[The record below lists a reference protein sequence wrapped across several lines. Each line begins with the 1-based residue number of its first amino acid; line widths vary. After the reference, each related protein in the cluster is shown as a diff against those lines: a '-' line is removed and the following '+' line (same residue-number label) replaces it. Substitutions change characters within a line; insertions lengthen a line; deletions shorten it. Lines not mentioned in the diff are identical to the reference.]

1 MGTLSITINSVAVP
15 IHEPSGVIID
25 DTAQQTT
32 QCSFAVYDATGL
44 TLQQKQQVSISESDL
59 GVLYTGYI
67 DTYETTIYQPTTN
80 KLWIIRCA
88 DGHWLVD
95 KRVYTGPE
103 MSGRMAG
110 DIVGALHQSYL
121 VSEGIQAIYTI
132 DHDYNATT
140 FGTGTLAGVSALAN
154 GLELSK
160 AGSTYTKTEKT
171 TADWNT
177 GTRSKCGGNANALM
191 PDAYQGVKMTG
202 QAMSQAIS
210 TNLFTYYKI
219 WNGSVGVASGDYLE
233 YYIWISSTSPK
244 IVGGVDCICSDGT
257 TVRDNPNVDEYQ
269 IASHPNSDLTG
280 YANDQWY
287 YRKINLGT
295 QIQGKTFTSC
305 VLVLEGDDPG
315 IYTFYVHDICL
326 KNSGGSVKAWFNQSG
341 YGLNTTQQLST
352 SGYQNVKVTSI
363 WLYADGATR
372 TSPAYS
378 LTGVGMAGNSLI
390 SWQGWEPLQ
399 TTSGYGS
406 YPHQLVVETSADGGA
421 SWQECT
427 NHGVIPSVI
436 PGMNCSGRSIK
447 IRQTINIGGPD
458 PTLASYF
465 YNCTITVQPT
475 YNVSKTDVYH
485 GDVAG
490 SMSDGT
496 LSAVLNNSN
505 GIELDGY
512 YYDWQDRGLSG
523 TTLYYSGGIAA
534 AQSNYYRTLQLRGE
548 SGQDTHV
555 RLDNIGSHTNFTV
568 EADIQL
574 TQASGSGAGILYRT
588 TYWYNN
594 NNTFGYCAY
603 ISDTQVVLGHGS
615 NSGTITWTGVAL
627 VNKAFTVGSWYRLK
641 VVVNGTSH
649 QVYVDDVLY
658 INATDSWFT
667 GAGQLG
673 LRFWN
678 TSGSRSSNYFGAF
691 GLQDNSTG
699 YRTAPTVSISACGT
713 VLNSFID
720 WEADV
725 PDNSTIDVQVSTNGG
740 GAWTSCTRGGQI
752 PGATPGT
759 NVAGKS
765 LLVRATLV
773 ANNSNVT
780 PTLKGIGWE
789 VIGGFSVSGSK
800 TSVAT
805 SVGAIGHAGSTSMSW
820 VADTPT
826 GTTLTVQTSTNGSS
840 WNTVAANG
848 DPVAGISSMP
858 NPTDDDYEADHSAN
872 YTSTYISGG
881 AVAAYTWNTA
891 NSRLNIVG
899 GTNALYVWNST
910 TTKDQV
916 LDIITSQINQGG
928 IIARYTDANNFYR
941 LVIYDDASTVVG
953 SRNTLAV
960 IRRVAGVETQVGS
973 TVTGLNFHRGKF
985 YKFTFSLIG
994 QVLTVLMDGVQ
1005 VFTNTDSSGISASGK
1020 AGLYNNAGTAYYQS
1034 MRMQP
1039 QGQDLTGLN
1048 VYYKM
1053 ILTTTDPLATPHVYD
1068 ATLSVRSANILS
1080 GALMPSTNMAYK
1092 KLKAILDD
1100 VAKKSNYWWDI
1111 KNNNLLFL
1119 SKTAQLAPW
1128 PLSSIPNASNANDI
1142 LASSVPKLTG
1152 TSPMYRNRQYITN
1165 CYDVVDIVEQK
1176 RGDGI
1181 TQSWALTGEVLAMG
1195 SVTVSTQQRDVG
1207 QQDVDTGMEFYWTFG
1222 GTTFNQDK
1230 TFTPLADG
1238 EVATITYIGMIPY
1251 IAMAESTAQQT
1262 TLAALDGSTGI
1273 VEESEDGNGIDKA
1286 TGDLLASAR
1295 ITQYAIL
1302 SRNWTFSTRRPGLT
1316 TGQMLSV
1323 FVAEYGLNDADFFIN
1338 SIKTTIHIKSD
1349 STTLIYY
1356 DVTCT
1361 EGPPLGSWS
1370 RMFVLN

>member
-15 IHEPSGVIID
+15 IHEPTGVVID
-25 DTAQQTT
+25 DIAQQTT

-44 TLQQKQQVSISESDL
+44 TLQQKQEVSISESDL

-67 DTYETTIYQPTTN
+67 DSYETTLYQPTTN
-80 KLWIIRCA
+80 KLWVVRCA

-103 MSGRMAG
+103 MNGRMAG

-121 VSEGIQAIYTI
+121 VSEGINAIYTI
-132 DHDYNATT
+132 DHDYDATT
-140 FGTGTLAGVSALAN
+140 FGTGSLSGVSALAN
-154 GLELSK
+154 GLELAK
-160 AGSTYTKTEKT
+160 AGTTYTFTENT
-171 TADWNT
+171 TAEWNT
-177 GTRSKCGGNANALM
+177 GTTTNCGGFSNTLM
-191 PDAYQGVKMTG
+191 PDSNQGVKMTG
-202 QAMSQAIS
+202 QAMAQGTS

-219 WNGSVGVASGDYLE
+219 WNGSQSVASGDYIE
-233 YYIWISSTSPK
+233 YYLWISSTSPK
-244 IVGGVDCICSDGT
+244 IIGCPDFICSDGT
-257 TVRDNPNVDEYQ
+257 TVRDNPNVDQYGIQ
-269 IASHPNSDLTG
+269 AHPLIDLTG
-280 YANDQWY
+280 YANDQWMC
-287 YRKINLGT
+287 RRVTLGS
-295 QIQGKTFTSC
+295 QIQGKNITTCC
-305 VLVLEGDDPG
+305 VALEGDDPG
-315 IYTFYVHDICL
+315 IYTFYVHSIRLC
-326 KNSGGSVKAWFNQSG
+326 NSSGTTKVWFNQSG

-352 SGYQNVKVTSI
+352 VGYQNVKVTSV
-363 WLYADGATR
+363 WLYNDNAVR

-378 LTGVGMAGNSLI
+378 LTGVGMAGNSLV
-390 SWQGWEPLQ
+390 SWQAWQPVQ
-399 TTSGYGS
+399 TGGYGS
-406 YPHQLVVETSADGGA
+406 FPQQLMVETSCDGGA

-427 NHGVIPSVI
+427 NHGAIASVI
-436 PGMNCSGRSIK
+436 PGMNCSGRTVK
-447 IRQTINIGGPD
+447 LRQTIHIGGPD
-458 PTLASYF
+458 PTVVSYF
-465 YNCTITVQPT
+465 YNCTIMVQPT
-475 YNVSKTDVYH
+475 FSVSKTDVWH
-485 GDVAG
+485 GDVSG
-490 SMSDGT
+490 NMGDGT
-496 LSAVLNNSN
+496 LSTVNNNSD
-505 GIELDGY
+505 GIALDGY
-512 YYDWQDRGLSG
+512 YKDWEDG
-523 TTLYYSGGIAA
+523 TPLTGITMFYSGGIAA
-534 AQSNYYRTLQLRGE
+534 SMSNYFRTLSLRTETAQGVW
-548 SGQDTHV
+548 V
-555 RLDNIGSHTNFTV
+555 RLDNVGSHQNFTAELDV
-568 EADIQL
+568 QL
-574 TQASGSGAGILYRT
+574 TNGSGSGSGLLYRT

-603 ISDTQVVLGHGS
+603 IADNAIVLGHGT
-615 NSGTITWTGVAL
+615 NSGTQTWTGIASVAHT
-627 VNKAFTVGSWYRLK
+627 FTVGNWYRLK
-641 VVVNGTSH
+641 VVVNGTNH
-649 QVYVDDVLY
+649 QVFVDDVQY

-667 GAGQLG
+667 GLGQMG
-673 LRFWN
+673 MRFWN
-678 TSGSRSSNYFGAF
+678 TAGSRLNSYFGKF
-691 GLQDNSTG
+691 GLQDVSTG
-699 YRTAPTVSISACGT
+699 FRTAPTVSISGCGT

-725 PDNSTIDVQVSTNGG
+725 PDNCGLDVQVSTNGG

-765 LLVRATLV
+765 LLVKAVLT
-773 ANNSNVT
+773 ANNANVT
-780 PTLKGIGWE
+780 PNLKGIGWE

-805 SVGAIGHAGSTSMSW
+805 SVGGIGHAGSTSMSW
-820 VADTPT
+820 IADTPT

-891 NSRLNIVG
+891 NSRLQIVG

-910 TTKDQV
+910 TTKEQV

-953 SRNTLAV
+953 SRNTLA
-960 IRRVAGVETQVGS
+960 IYRRVAGFEVQVGS

-994 QVLTVLMDGVQ
+994 QVLTVLMDGIQ

-1053 ILTTTDPLATPHVYD
+1053 ILTTTDPLVTPHVYD

-1080 GALMPSTNMAYK
+1080 GALMPSTSMAYK
-1092 KLKAILDD
+1092 KLNVILND

-1111 KNNNLLFL
+1111 KNNNLLFMGK
-1119 SKTAQLAPW
+1119 SAQLAPW
-1128 PLSSIPNASNANDI
+1128 ALSSVNDAANTNDI

-1152 TSPMYRNRQYITN
+1152 TSPMYRNKQYITN
-1165 CYDVVDIVEQK
+1165 CYDVVEIVEQK

-1181 TQSWALTGEVLAMG
+1181 TQSWALTGQVLAME
-1195 SVTVSTQQRDVG
+1195 SVTVSTQQKDVG
-1207 QQDVDTGMEFYWTFG
+1207 QQDVDTGMEYYWTLG
-1222 GTTFNQDK
+1222 GITFNQDK

-1251 IAMAESTAQQT
+1251 VAMAQSVAQQT
-1262 TLAALDGSTGI
+1262 ALAALDGSTGI
-1273 VEESEDGNGIDKA
+1273 VEESEDGGGVDKD
-1286 TGDLLASAR
+1286 TGDVLASAR